1 MSMRQV
7 LRSRSPHARSSEA
20 LVYFSCA
27 SDLSLLLPLLA
38 CRTGRVGTSRPVTT
52 SGRFMRLG
60 TASMLSQAGGPFI
73 DVERLDLR
81 KYAHR
86 PLLARAL
93 MEYILYHE
101 HK

>member
-1 MSMRQV
+1 MLQW
-7 LRSRSPHARSSEA
+7 SPWALAR
-20 LVYFSCA
+20 
-27 SDLSLLLPLLA
+27 
-38 CRTGRVGTSRPVTT
+38 RTGRVGTSRPVTS

-73 DVERLDLR
+73 DIDRLDLR

-86 PLLARAL
+86 PLLAKAL
-93 MEYILYHE
+93 LDYMLYCE